1 MRLDRV
7 EDQADDQD
15 HTGDGG
21 DTEAQRIDGEHGTV
35 RLPAD
40 GAERGRDE
48 GEDIE
53 QNLPSPFVDSDKVTK
68 IDSFCSEIMVILY
81 QF

>member
-1 MRLDRV
+1 MAEDHAVHGNIFLHLDIIDGIV
-7 EDQADDQD
+7 DEEVDQALL
-15 HTGDGG
+15 H
-21 DTEAQRIDGEHGTV
+21 
-35 RLPAD
+35 